1 MKHSTLAALA
11 AATLAVGAVS
21 YPVLAADATRTVDV
35 KCDKCDVKTVT
46 GKSACATCE
55 GVTSSGHA
63 ILLIDKEGTRWVL
76 LGSGKA
82 YEAAHDLR
90 KQGKTMTATLCS
102 APVVKKDADGK
113 NYNEVKV
120 SDIKIDA

>member
-1 MKHSTLAALA
+1 MKHSTLAALV
-11 AATLAVGAVS
+11 AATLAVSAMGYRAMASDVSGA
-21 YPVLAADATRTVDV
+21 AASKSDS
-35 KCDKCDVKTVT
+35 DVKTIT

-63 ILLIDKEGTRWVL
+63 ILLIDKDGGRWVL

-82 YEAAHDLR
+82 YDAASEIR

-102 APVVKKDADGK
+102 TPCVKKGSDGK
-113 NYNEVKV
+113 DYKEVKV